1 MRGKRIRRIVSLHI
15 FADVAKQAV
24 GKLVPVNAVDVF
36 EIIQIVKVKTV
47 PPAGVFG
54 DPFFDAFVKP
64 RGVVN
69 AREGIDF
76 AGYQLCY
83 VFGEYYNALFR
94 FVLIFERNAYVN
106 AVAVRVGYVE
116 IRFVSAAVFQFA
128 FQRFERQLPE
138 RGFRLIAT

>member
-1 MRGKRIRRIVSLHI
+1 M
-15 FADVAKQAV
+15 Q
-24 GKLVPVNAVDVF
+24 P
-36 EIIQIVKVKTV
+36 V
-47 PPAGVFG
+47 PPAGVIG

-64 RGVVN
+64 RGVVP

-83 VFGEYYNALFR
+83 VFGEYHNALFR

-106 AVAVRVGYVE
+106 AVAVRARYVE

-138 RGFRLIAT
+138 RGFRLIAA